1 MCKYFSILILLLSS
15 HANASLVTLQSLDIN
30 RSFDYSDSFK
40 TYWNNNALGIN
51 APDVLEVDTFE
62 DIRTGG
68 DKLNLLSIEFD
79 LTSDTLF
86 SFFAGL
92 DAHYGAEIYIDNE
105 LIHSVYADLWWSK
118 NWNHRSV
125 VTLEDALLSTGQKL
139 VEIFWAESCC
149 NGPNSVMFAFNNEA
163 PQFLTK
169 SALDLATTEVSAP
182 TNIALMGLGLLG
194 LIGLSGRK
202 KIKH

>member
-1 MCKYFSILILLLSS
+1 MFKYFSILILLLSS
-15 HANASLVTLQSLDIN
+15 QANASLVTLQSLDIN
-30 RSFDYSDSFK
+30 RSFDSSESFK

-68 DKLNLLSIEFD
+68 DNLNLLTIKFD
-79 LTSDTLF
+79 LTFDTLF
-86 SFFAGL
+86 SIFAGL

-125 VTLEDALLSTGQKL
+125 VSLEDKLLSPGQKL

-149 NGPNSVMFAFNNEA
+149 NGPNSVMFSIDNKD
-163 PQFLTK
+163 PMYL
-169 SALDLATTEVSAP
+169 SASSIDAATIEVSDP
-182 TNIALMGLGLLG
+182 NSFALMGLGLIAVVGLG
-194 LIGLSGRK
+194 RRK
-202 KIKH
+202 KIEH